1 MFWSIISCETIN
13 FLRDFNLQIDYK
25 LQTFTNLLTF
35 LVKIII
41 IYKSIVYK
49 DNLLIVY
56 FIEHNYS
63 CYKQNK
69 KASKYFST

>member
-1 MFWSIISCETIN
+1 M
-13 FLRDFNLQIDYK
+13 
-25 LQTFTNLLTF
+25 TF

-56 FIEHNYS
+56 FIEHNYF

-69 KASKYFST
+69 KASQNFST

>member
-13 FLRDFNLQIDYK
+13 LLWEFKLQIDYK
-25 LQTFTNLLTF
+25 LQKFTNLLAF

-41 IYKSIVYK
+41 IYKLIDK
-49 DNLLIVY
+49 DNLLFVY
-56 FIEHNYS
+56 FIEHSYF

-69 KASKYFST
+69 KASKYFSM